1 MGNILIS
8 YYLCKVQ
15 YMYVVTQW
23 FYTTALHKGHNSND
37 HEKITRV
44 AKKNGQEKLTIKHIP
59 HMEFLCHLDWIGF
72 MVLRRMNIST
82 ALWSFLDFCCL
93 RPSQVKYRRLF
104 QIGNFLAAEDLHWTV
119 NHCNWRRLSF
129 YLQKHL
135 TVQYNTKYSDQVPKK
150 GTRNQNLFST

>member
-15 YMYVVTQW
+15 YMYVLLPSDFIQQPYTKVTIPM
-23 FYTTALHKGHNSND
+23 TMRKLKSC
-37 HEKITRV
+37 
-44 AKKNGQEKLTIKHIP
+44 KKNGQEKLTIKHIP

-72 MVLRRMNIST
+72 MVVRRMNIST
-82 ALWSFLDFCCL
+82 ALWSFLDFCCI

-150 GTRNQNLFST
+150 GTRNQNSFST